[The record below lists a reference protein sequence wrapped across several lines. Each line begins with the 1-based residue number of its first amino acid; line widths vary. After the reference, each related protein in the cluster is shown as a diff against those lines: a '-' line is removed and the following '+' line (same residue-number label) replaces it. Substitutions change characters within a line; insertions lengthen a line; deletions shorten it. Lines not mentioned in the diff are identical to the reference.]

1 MTAEIAIMNLQAV
14 ALAADSAATA
24 YPDGNQKIF
33 SSANKLF
40 ALSEVAPVGI
50 LVYGNASFMSIP
62 WETIVKEYRRN
73 LGKTTFAYLHEYS
86 ADFCRFVTE
95 EIGSHIS
102 EQQQLD
108 HAEGLAIHVFAEI
121 RDEIQQRTKNKIS
134 QAISDSDLIE
144 WDEVGQLEDAVTVE
158 VVNKYHSRA
167 RKVNLVE
174 GTPKD
179 FEKTMRDK
187 LRKNLRTARASVFGQ
202 QRLQRGLPQKMNYIA
217 IKAIGGLFDEVVG
230 YHLD

>member
-73 LGKTTFAYLHEYS
+73 LGKTTCAYLHEYS

-95 EIGSHIS
+95 EIGSHI
-102 EQQQLD
+102 
-108 HAEGLAIHVFAEI
+108 AIL
-121 RDEIQQRTKNKIS
+121 N
-134 QAISDSDLIE
+134 DL
-144 WDEVGQLEDAVTVE
+144 
-158 VVNKYHSRA
+158 
-167 RKVNLVE
+167 
-174 GTPKD
+174 
-179 FEKTMRDK
+179 
-187 LRKNLRTARASVFGQ
+187 
-202 QRLQRGLPQKMNYIA
+202 RGFLLFSILLLCFSLL
-217 IKAIGGLFDEVVG
+217 GLF
-230 YHLD
+230 